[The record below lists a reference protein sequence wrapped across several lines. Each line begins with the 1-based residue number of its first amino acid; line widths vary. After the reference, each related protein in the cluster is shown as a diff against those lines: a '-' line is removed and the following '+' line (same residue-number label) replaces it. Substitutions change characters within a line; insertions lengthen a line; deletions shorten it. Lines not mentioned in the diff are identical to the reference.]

1 MEGSIANS
9 CLAFLFSCLCIG
21 AFKPISKKTGL
32 TDTPCERKHHEGRI
46 PLIGGLSIYCALIIT
61 YIIFDTTANAYAFL
75 AAITL
80 LVIIGVI
87 DDRSPL
93 PVKYRLTTQL
103 IASLIMIF
111 FGNVQYHHLGE
122 LFNSGQVE
130 LGNISII
137 FTVIAVIGTV
147 NAFNMMDGIDGLCS
161 GVAVVALTF
170 LLFITSASELNS
182 AINIPAL
189 IFCLLAYM
197 MFNLQMFGKRFEKI
211 FMGDAGSMLIGF
223 SIAWLLAETTQ
234 MKEAPITPAVAI
246 WVIALPL
253 MDMGAIMIR
262 RIIKGQSPFQ
272 ADRNHLHHILIR
284 AGLSHRK
291 ALLLILFLSA
301 LLSGIGYTTHQ
312 LGASDWQLLY
322 LWWIIFT
329 IYTLLISHGWK
340 TSKAIKSLI
349 KTVK

>member
-9 CLAFLFSCLCIG
+9 LLAFLFSCLCIG

-32 TDTPCERKHHEGRI
+32 TDTPCERKTHEGRI
-46 PLIGGLSIYCALIIT
+46 PLIGGLSIYCALLIT
-61 YIIFDTTANAYAFL
+61 YLIFDATPNAYAFIT
-75 AAITL
+75 AITL
-80 LVIIGVI
+80 LVFIGVI

-111 FGNVQYHHLGE
+111 FGNVEYHHLGE
-122 LFNSGQVE
+122 LLNSGLVE
-130 LGNISII
+130 LGSISTV
-137 FTVIAVIGTV
+137 FTVIAVIGTI

-170 LLFITSASELNS
+170 LLFITSTTELNS
-182 AINIPAL
+182 AINITAL

-197 MFNLQMFGKRFEKI
+197 MFNLQLFGKRFEKI

-234 MKEAPITPAVAI
+234 IKNAPITPAVAI

-262 RIIKGQSPFQ
+262 RVLKGQSPFQ
-272 ADRNHLHHILIR
+272 ADRNHLHHILIHS
-284 AGLSHRK
+284 GFSPRK
-291 ALLLILFLSA
+291 ALMIILSLSA
-301 LLSGIGYTTHQ
+301 TLTGIGYLAHKI
-312 LGASDWQLLY
+312 GASDWELLY
-322 LWWIIFT
+322 LWWIVFT
-329 IYTLLISHGWK
+329 IYTLAISHAWK
-340 TSKAIKSLI
+340 TSKIIKSL
-349 KTVK
+349 VKSVK